1 LNLGETSKMKQA
13 KDIAL
18 RISVTYVL
26 LGVVWI
32 ILSDYFSMILAH
44 EKLSMYIYFQRYKGW
59 LFTLVT
65 GMIIFLLVYR
75 RTHELILSNEK
86 LKKKEKQLQ
95 IRNQHYHSLFE
106 QNPDAVLELTL
117 DGNVVS
123 VNSEAEGLLESTH
136 EELKEVKFSKF
147 LDEGEMKRVT
157 EYFFQTFKGWASTF
171 ETTIHLANDKRKI
184 LRCSLVPIIINR
196 KVTGMFAIA
205 RDITLHREN
214 EEMVVASEKLS
225 VIGQLAAAVAHEIR
239 NPLTSLK
246 GFIQLMQTSNRINHD
261 HLDIML
267 SEVDRID
274 LISGEMLILGKQ
286 QEVHFRHEKL
296 DDILR
301 QVLVLM
307 EAQAHLDNVSIQYEN
322 KVEKPLYV
330 LGEGNQLKQ
339 VFINI
344 IKNAVESIPDYK
356 DGIVSITLEER
367 ASAAHVIVT
376 DNGVGMDPE
385 RIGHLG
391 EPFYS
396 TKEKGTGLGL
406 AVCQKIIERHKG
418 HIHFLSEIEKGTAV
432 EISLPIV
439 DQEILAA
446 SRGLR
451 KD

>member
-1 LNLGETSKMKQA
+1 MNLGEPSTMKQA

-18 RISVTYVL
+18 KISVTYVL
-26 LGVVWI
+26 LGILWI
-32 ILSDYFSMILAH
+32 ILSDYFSMIIAH

-75 RTHELILSNEK
+75 RTSEIIISNEK
-86 LKKKEKQLQ
+86 LQKKEKQLQ

-106 QNPDAVLELTL
+106 QNPDAVLELSL
-117 DGNVVS
+117 NGNVVS

-147 LDEGEMKRVT
+147 LDEVEMKRVT

-171 ETTIHLANDKRKI
+171 ETTIHLANNKRKI
-184 LRCSLVPIIINR
+184 LRCSLVPIIVNR

-205 RDITLHREN
+205 RDITLLREN
-214 EEMVVASEKLS
+214 EEMVIASEKLS

-246 GFIQLMQTSNRINHD
+246 GFIQLMQISNRINHD

-286 QEVHFRHEKL
+286 QEFDLRREKL
-296 DDILR
+296 DDILK

-307 EAQAHLDNVSIQYEN
+307 EAQAHLDNVSIQYKN
-322 KVEKPLYV
+322 LAEKPLYV
-330 LGEGNQLKQ
+330 FGEGNQLKQ

-344 IKNAVESIPDYK
+344 IKNAVESIPENK
-356 DGIVSITLEER
+356 DGNVSITLVTR
-367 ASAAHVIVT
+367 DDDAHVIVA
-376 DNGVGMDPE
+376 DNGVGMEPE
-385 RIGHLG
+385 RIDHLG

-418 HIHFLSEIEKGTAV
+418 HIHFQSEKEKGTAV

-439 DQEILAA
+439 AEEIPAA
-446 SRGLR
+446 SA
-451 KD
+451 D

>member
-1 LNLGETSKMKQA
+1 MKQA

-26 LGVVWI
+26 LGALWI
-32 ILSDYFSMILAH
+32 VFSDYASMIIAH

-59 LFTLVT
+59 LFTFVT
-65 GMIIFLLVYR
+65 GIIIFFLIYR
-75 RTHELILSNEK
+75 RTNELILSNDK
-86 LKKKEKQLQ
+86 LSNKEKQLQ

-106 QNPDAVLELTL
+106 QNPDAVLELSL
-117 DGNVVS
+117 DGHVIS
-123 VNSEAEGLLESTH
+123 VNAEAEGLLEFTH
-136 EELKEVKFSKF
+136 KELKEVKFSKF
-147 LDEGEMKRVT
+147 LDEEEMKRVT
-157 EYFFQTFKGWASTF
+157 DYFFATFKGLASTF
-171 ETTIHLANDKRKI
+171 ETKIRIGDNKGKI

-196 KVTGMFAIA
+196 EVTGMFAIA
-205 RDITLHREN
+205 RDITLNREN

-246 GFIQLMQTSNRINHD
+246 GFIQLMQTTNTINHD

-286 QEVHFRHEKL
+286 QETHFRPERL
-296 DDILR
+296 DDILQ

-307 EAQAHLDNVSIQYEN
+307 EAQANLDNVSITYEN
-322 KVEKPLYV
+322 LSEKPLYV
-330 LGEGNQLKQ
+330 SGESNQLKQ

-344 IKNAVESIPDYK
+344 IKNAVEAIPPSR
-356 DGIVSITLEER
+356 DGKVSITLEEQGTN
-367 ASAAHVIVT
+367 AQVVVN
-376 DNGVGMDPE
+376 DNGVGMEPG
-385 RIGHLG
+385 RIEHLG

-406 AVCQKIIERHKG
+406 AVCKKIIQRHKG
-418 HIHFLSEIEKGTAV
+418 HIHFQSEKEKGTAV
-432 EISLPIV
+432 EISLPTC
-439 DQEILAA
+439 
-446 SRGLR
+446 G
-451 KD
+451 K

>member
-1 LNLGETSKMKQA
+1 MKQA

-18 RISVTYVL
+18 KITISYVL
-26 LGVVWI
+26 VGILWI
-32 ILSDYFSMILAH
+32 ILSDYFSMSLAH
-44 EKLSMYIYFQRYKGW
+44 EKLNMYIYFQRYKGW
-59 LFTLVT
+59 FFIFVT
-65 GMIIFLLVYR
+65 GTILFFLVYR
-75 RTHELILSNEK
+75 RTLEIIVSNEK
-86 LKKKEKQLQ
+86 LTKKERQLQ
-95 IRNQHYHSLFE
+95 IKTQHYHSLFE
-106 QNPDAVLELTL
+106 QNPDAVLELSL

-123 VNSEAEGLLESTH
+123 VNAEAEGLLESTY
-136 EELKEVKFSKF
+136 EELKEVKFSGF
-147 LDEGEMKRVT
+147 LGEEEMKRVRD
-157 EYFFQTFKGWASTF
+157 YFFSTFKGLASTF
-171 ETTIHLANDKRKI
+171 ETIIHLPNNKRKI
-184 LRCSLVPIIINR
+184 LRCSLVPIIVNS

-205 RDITLHREN
+205 RDITQYRKN

-246 GFIQLMQTSNRINHD
+246 GFIQLMQTTNTINHD

-286 QEVHFRHEKL
+286 QEFQFRQERL

-307 EAQAHLDNVSIQYEN
+307 EAQAHLDNVSITYEN
-322 KVEKPLYV
+322 LADRSLYV
-330 LGEGNQLKQ
+330 SGESNQLKQ

-344 IKNAVESIPDYK
+344 IKNAVESIPKCK
-356 DGIVSITLEER
+356 DGRVSITL
-367 ASAAHVIVT
+367 ADQGTDAHVRVE
-376 DNGVGMDPE
+376 DNGVGMEPD

-406 AVCQKIIERHKG
+406 AVCKKIIERHNG
-418 HIHFLSEIEKGTAV
+418 HIRFESEKEKGTAV
-432 EISLPIV
+432 EISLPIG
-439 DQEILAA
+439 EIENPAALA
-446 SRGLR
+446 
-451 KD
+451 D

>member
-1 LNLGETSKMKQA
+1 MKQA

-26 LGVVWI
+26 LGALWI
-32 ILSDYFSMILAH
+32 VFSDYASMIIAH

-59 LFTLVT
+59 LFTFVT
-65 GMIIFLLVYR
+65 GIIIFFLIYR
-75 RTHELILSNEK
+75 RTNELILSNDK
-86 LKKKEKQLQ
+86 LSNKEKQLQ

-106 QNPDAVLELTL
+106 QNPDAVLELSL
-117 DGNVVS
+117 DGHVIS
-123 VNSEAEGLLESTH
+123 VNAEAEGLLEFTH

-147 LDEGEMKRVT
+147 LDEEEMKRVT
-157 EYFFQTFKGWASTF
+157 DYFFATFKGFASTF
-171 ETTIHLANDKRKI
+171 ETMIRIGDNKGKI

-196 KVTGMFAIA
+196 EVTGMFAIA
-205 RDITLHREN
+205 RDITSNREN

-246 GFIQLMQTSNRINHD
+246 GFIQLMQTTNTINHD

-286 QEVHFRHEKL
+286 QETHFRPERL
-296 DDILR
+296 DDILQ

-307 EAQAHLDNVSIQYEN
+307 EAQANLDNVSITYEN
-322 KVEKPLYV
+322 LSEKLLYV
-330 LGEGNQLKQ
+330 SAESNQLKQ

-344 IKNAVESIPDYK
+344 IKNAVEAIPPSR
-356 DGIVSITLEER
+356 DGKVSITLEEQGTN
-367 ASAAHVIVT
+367 AQVVVK
-376 DNGVGMDPE
+376 DNGVGMEPE
-385 RIGHLG
+385 RIEHLG

-406 AVCQKIIERHKG
+406 AVCKKIIQRHKG
-418 HIHFLSEIEKGTAV
+418 QIHFQSDIEKGTAV
-432 EISLPIV
+432 EISLPIEEEPSAFT
-439 DQEILAA
+439 D
-446 SRGLR
+446 
-451 KD
+451 

>member
-1 LNLGETSKMKQA
+1 MNLGEPSTMKQA

-18 RISVTYVL
+18 KISVTYVL
-26 LGVVWI
+26 LGILWI
-32 ILSDYFSMILAH
+32 ILSDYFSMIIAH

-75 RTHELILSNEK
+75 RTSEIIISNEK
-86 LKKKEKQLQ
+86 LQKKEKQLQ

-106 QNPDAVLELTL
+106 QNPDAVLELSL
-117 DGNVVS
+117 NGNVVS

-147 LDEGEMKRVT
+147 LDEVEMKRVT

-171 ETTIHLANDKRKI
+171 ETTIHLANNKRKI
-184 LRCSLVPIIINR
+184 LRCSLVPIIVNR

-205 RDITLHREN
+205 RDITFLREN
-214 EEMVVASEKLS
+214 EEMVIASEKLS

-246 GFIQLMQTSNRINHD
+246 GFIQLMQISNRINHD

-286 QEVHFRHEKL
+286 QEFDLRREKL
-296 DDILR
+296 DDILK

-307 EAQAHLDNVSIQYEN
+307 EAQAHLDNVSIQYKN
-322 KVEKPLYV
+322 LAEKPLYV
-330 LGEGNQLKQ
+330 FGEGNQLKQ

-344 IKNAVESIPDYK
+344 IKNAVESIPENK
-356 DGIVSITLEER
+356 DGNVSITLVTR
-367 ASAAHVIVT
+367 GDDAHVIVA
-376 DNGVGMDPE
+376 DNGIGMEPE
-385 RIGHLG
+385 RIEHLG

-418 HIHFLSEIEKGTAV
+418 HIHFQSEKEKGTAV

-439 DQEILAA
+439 AEEIPAA
-446 SRGLR
+446 SA
-451 KD
+451 D

>member
-1 LNLGETSKMKQA
+1 MKQA

-18 RISVTYVL
+18 KISVTYVL
-26 LGVVWI
+26 LGAVWI
-32 ILSDYFSMILAH
+32 VFSDYVSMIIAH

-59 LFTLVT
+59 LFTFVT
-65 GMIIFLLVYR
+65 GIIIFFLIYR
-75 RTHELILSNEK
+75 RTNELIISNDKLS
-86 LKKKEKQLQ
+86 KKENQLQ

-106 QNPDAVLELTL
+106 QNPDAVLELSL
-117 DGNVVS
+117 DGHVIS
-123 VNSEAEGLLESTH
+123 VNAEAEVLLEFTQ

-147 LDEGEMKRVT
+147 LDEEEMKRVT
-157 EYFFQTFKGWASTF
+157 DYFFATFKGLASTF
-171 ETTIHLANDKRKI
+171 ETKIHIGDNKGKI

-196 KVTGMFAIA
+196 EVTGMFAIA
-205 RDITLHREN
+205 RDITSNREN

-246 GFIQLMQTSNRINHD
+246 GFIQLMQTTNTINHD

-286 QEVHFRHEKL
+286 QETHFRPERINE
-296 DDILR
+296 ILQ

-307 EAQAHLDNVSIQYEN
+307 EAQANFDNVSITYEN
-322 KVEKPLYV
+322 LSEKPLYV
-330 LGEGNQLKQ
+330 SGESNQLKQ

-344 IKNAVESIPDYK
+344 IKNAVEAIPASR
-356 DGIVSITLEER
+356 DGKVSITLEEQGTN
-367 ASAAHVIVT
+367 AQVIVK
-376 DNGVGMDPE
+376 DNGVGMEPG
-385 RIGHLG
+385 RIEHLG

-406 AVCQKIIERHKG
+406 AVCKKIIQRHKG
-418 HIHFLSEIEKGTAV
+418 HIHFQSDKEIGTAV
-432 EISLPIV
+432 EISLPIEEEPSAFT
-439 DQEILAA
+439 D
-446 SRGLR
+446 
-451 KD
+451 

>member
-1 LNLGETSKMKQA
+1 MMKQA

-18 RISVTYVL
+18 KISVTYVL
-26 LGVVWI
+26 LGALWI
-32 ILSDYFSMILAH
+32 VFSDYVSMIIAH

-59 LFTLVT
+59 LFTFVT
-65 GMIIFLLVYR
+65 GIIIFFLIYR
-75 RTHELILSNEK
+75 RTNELIISNDKLS
-86 LKKKEKQLQ
+86 KKENQLQ

-106 QNPDAVLELTL
+106 QNPDAVLELSL
-117 DGNVVS
+117 DGHVIS
-123 VNSEAEGLLESTH
+123 VNAEAEVLLEFTQ

-147 LDEGEMKRVT
+147 LDEEEMKRVT
-157 EYFFQTFKGWASTF
+157 DYFFATFKGLASTF
-171 ETTIHLANDKRKI
+171 ETKIHIGDNKGKI

-196 KVTGMFAIA
+196 EVTGMFAIA
-205 RDITLHREN
+205 RDITSNREN

-246 GFIQLMQTSNRINHD
+246 GFIQLMQTTNTINHD

-286 QEVHFRHEKL
+286 QETHFRPERINE
-296 DDILR
+296 ILQ

-307 EAQAHLDNVSIQYEN
+307 EAQANFDNVSITYEN
-322 KVEKPLYV
+322 LSEKPLYV
-330 LGEGNQLKQ
+330 SGESNQLKQ

-344 IKNAVESIPDYK
+344 IKNAVEAIPASR
-356 DGIVSITLEER
+356 DGKVSITLEEQGTN
-367 ASAAHVIVT
+367 AQVIVK
-376 DNGVGMDPE
+376 DNGVGMEPG
-385 RIGHLG
+385 RIEHLG

-406 AVCQKIIERHKG
+406 AVCKKIIQRHKG
-418 HIHFLSEIEKGTAV
+418 HIHFQSDKEIGTAV
-432 EISLPIV
+432 EISLPIEEEPSAFT
-439 DQEILAA
+439 D
-446 SRGLR
+446 
-451 KD
+451 

>member
-1 LNLGETSKMKQA
+1 MKQA

-26 LGVVWI
+26 LGALWI
-32 ILSDYFSMILAH
+32 VFSDYVSMIIAH

-59 LFTLVT
+59 LFTFVT
-65 GMIIFLLVYR
+65 GIIIFFLVYR
-75 RTHELILSNEK
+75 RTNELILSNDK
-86 LKKKEKQLQ
+86 LSKKEKQLQ

-106 QNPDAVLELTL
+106 QNPDAVLELSL
-117 DGNVVS
+117 DGHVTS
-123 VNSEAEGLLESTH
+123 VNAEAEGLLEFTH

-147 LDEGEMKRVT
+147 LDEEEMKRVT
-157 EYFFQTFKGWASTF
+157 DYFFAAIKGIASTF
-171 ETTIHLANDKRKI
+171 ETKIHIGDNKGKI

-196 KVTGMFAIA
+196 EVTGMFAIA
-205 RDITLHREN
+205 RDITLIREN

-246 GFIQLMQTSNRINHD
+246 GFIQLMQTTNTINHD

-286 QEVHFRHEKL
+286 QETHFRHERL
-296 DDILR
+296 DDILQ

-307 EAQAHLDNVSIQYEN
+307 EAQANLDNVSITYEN
-322 KVEKPLYV
+322 LSETPLYV
-330 LGEGNQLKQ
+330 SGESNQLKQ

-344 IKNAVESIPDYK
+344 IKNAVEAIPASR
-356 DGIVSITLEER
+356 DGKVSITLEEQGTN
-367 ASAAHVIVT
+367 AQVIVK
-376 DNGVGMDPE
+376 DNGVGMEPG
-385 RIGHLG
+385 RIEHLG

-406 AVCQKIIERHKG
+406 AVCKKIIQRHKG
-418 HIHFLSEIEKGTAV
+418 HIYFQSVKEKGTAV
-432 EISLPIV
+432 EISLPIEEKPSAFA
-439 DQEILAA
+439 D
-446 SRGLR
+446 
-451 KD
+451 

>member
-1 LNLGETSKMKQA
+1 MNLGEPSTMKQA

-18 RISVTYVL
+18 KISVTYVL
-26 LGVVWI
+26 LGILWI
-32 ILSDYFSMILAH
+32 ILSDYFSMIIAH

-65 GMIIFLLVYR
+65 GMIIFFLVYR
-75 RTHELILSNEK
+75 RTSELIISNEK
-86 LKKKEKQLQ
+86 LKKKERQLQ

-106 QNPDAVLELTL
+106 QNTDAVLELSL

-147 LDEGEMKRVT
+147 LDEAEMKKVRD
-157 EYFFQTFKGWASTF
+157 YFYQTFKGWASTF
-171 ETTIHLANDKRKI
+171 ETTIHLANNNRKI
-184 LRCSLVPIIINR
+184 LRCSLVPIIVNR

-205 RDITLHREN
+205 RDITLLREN
-214 EEMVVASEKLS
+214 EEMVIASEKLS

-246 GFIQLMQTSNRINHD
+246 GFIQLMQISNRINHD

-286 QEVHFRHEKL
+286 QEFDLRREKL
-296 DDILR
+296 DDILK

-307 EAQAHLDNVSIQYEN
+307 EAQAHLDNVSIQYKN
-322 KVEKPLYV
+322 LAEKPLYV
-330 LGEGNQLKQ
+330 FGEGNQLKQ

-344 IKNAVESIPDYK
+344 IKNAVESIPENK
-356 DGIVSITLEER
+356 DGNVSITLVTR
-367 ASAAHVIVT
+367 GDDAHVIVA
-376 DNGVGMDPE
+376 DNGVGMEPE
-385 RIGHLG
+385 RIDHLG

-418 HIHFLSEIEKGTAV
+418 HIHFQSEKEKGTAV

-439 DQEILAA
+439 DEEIPAA
-446 SRGLR
+446 SA
-451 KD
+451 D

>member
-1 LNLGETSKMKQA
+1 MNLGEPSTMKQA

-26 LGVVWI
+26 LGILWI

-75 RTHELILSNEK
+75 RTSELIISNEK
-86 LKKKEKQLQ
+86 LKKKERQLQ

-106 QNPDAVLELTL
+106 QNPDAVLELSL

-123 VNSEAEGLLESTH
+123 VNSEAEGLLESTY
-136 EELKEVKFSKF
+136 EELKEVKFSEF
-147 LDEGEMKRVT
+147 LDEVEMKRVT

-171 ETTIHLANDKRKI
+171 ETTIHLANNNRKI
-184 LRCSLVPIIINR
+184 LRCSLVPIIVNR

-214 EEMVVASEKLS
+214 EEMVIASEKLS

-246 GFIQLMQTSNRINHD
+246 GFIQLMQISNRINHD

-286 QEVHFRHEKL
+286 QEFDIRREKL
-296 DDILR
+296 DDILK

-307 EAQAHLDNVSIQYEN
+307 EPQAHFDNVSIQYKN
-322 KVEKPLYV
+322 LAEKPLYV

-344 IKNAVESIPDYK
+344 IKNAVESIPDNK
-356 DGIVSITLEER
+356 DGYVSITLVTR
-367 ASAAHVIVT
+367 DDDAHVIVA
-376 DNGVGMDPE
+376 DNGVGMEPE

-418 HIHFLSEIEKGTAV
+418 HIHFQSEKEKGTAV
-432 EISLPIV
+432 EISLPIA
-439 DQEILAA
+439 DEGISAA
-446 SRGLR
+446 SA
-451 KD
+451 D

>member
-1 LNLGETSKMKQA
+1 MKQA

-18 RISVTYVL
+18 KISVTYVL
-26 LGVVWI
+26 LGALWI
-32 ILSDYFSMILAH
+32 VFSDYVSMIIAH

-59 LFTLVT
+59 LFTFVT
-65 GMIIFLLVYR
+65 GIIIFFLIYR
-75 RTHELILSNEK
+75 RTNELIISNDKLS
-86 LKKKEKQLQ
+86 KKENQLQ

-106 QNPDAVLELTL
+106 QNPDAVLELSL
-117 DGNVVS
+117 DGHVIS
-123 VNSEAEGLLESTH
+123 VNAEAEVLLEFTQ

-147 LDEGEMKRVT
+147 LDEEEMKRVT
-157 EYFFQTFKGWASTF
+157 DYFFATFKGLASTF
-171 ETTIHLANDKRKI
+171 ETKIHIGDNKGKI

-196 KVTGMFAIA
+196 EVTGMFAIA
-205 RDITLHREN
+205 RDITSNREN

-246 GFIQLMQTSNRINHD
+246 GFIQLMQTTNTINHD

-286 QEVHFRHEKL
+286 QETHFRPERINE
-296 DDILR
+296 ILQ

-307 EAQAHLDNVSIQYEN
+307 EAQANFDNVSITYEN
-322 KVEKPLYV
+322 LSEKPLYV
-330 LGEGNQLKQ
+330 SGESNQLKQ

-344 IKNAVESIPDYK
+344 IKNAVEAIPASR
-356 DGIVSITLEER
+356 DGKVSITLEEQGTN
-367 ASAAHVIVT
+367 AQVIVK
-376 DNGVGMDPE
+376 DNGVGMEPG
-385 RIGHLG
+385 RIEHLG

-406 AVCQKIIERHKG
+406 AVCKKIIQRHKG
-418 HIHFLSEIEKGTAV
+418 HIHFQSDKEIGTAV
-432 EISLPIV
+432 EISLPIEEEPSAFT
-439 DQEILAA
+439 D
-446 SRGLR
+446 
-451 KD
+451 

>member
-1 LNLGETSKMKQA
+1 MKQA

-18 RISVTYVL
+18 KISVTYVL
-26 LGVVWI
+26 LGAVWI
-32 ILSDYFSMILAH
+32 VFSDYVSMIIAH

-59 LFTLVT
+59 LFTFVT
-65 GMIIFLLVYR
+65 GIIIFFLIYR
-75 RTHELILSNEK
+75 RTNELIISNDKLS
-86 LKKKEKQLQ
+86 KKENQLQ

-106 QNPDAVLELTL
+106 QNPDAVLELSL
-117 DGNVVS
+117 DGHVIS
-123 VNSEAEGLLESTH
+123 VNAEAEVLLEFTQ

-147 LDEGEMKRVT
+147 LDEEEMKRVT
-157 EYFFQTFKGWASTF
+157 DYFFATFKGLASTF
-171 ETTIHLANDKRKI
+171 ETKIHIGDNKGKI

-196 KVTGMFAIA
+196 EVTGMFAIA
-205 RDITLHREN
+205 RDITSNREN

-246 GFIQLMQTSNRINHD
+246 GFIQLMQTTNTINHD

-286 QEVHFRHEKL
+286 QETHFRPERINE
-296 DDILR
+296 ILQ

-307 EAQAHLDNVSIQYEN
+307 EAQANFDNVSITYEN
-322 KVEKPLYV
+322 LSEKPLYV
-330 LGEGNQLKQ
+330 SGESNQLKQ

-344 IKNAVESIPDYK
+344 IKNAVEAIPPSR
-356 DGIVSITLEER
+356 DGKVSITLEEQGTD
-367 ASAAHVIVT
+367 ALVIVK
-376 DNGVGMDPE
+376 DNGVGMEPG
-385 RIGHLG
+385 RIEHLG

-406 AVCQKIIERHKG
+406 AVCKKIIQRHKG
-418 HIHFLSEIEKGTAV
+418 HIHFQSDKEIGTAV
-432 EISLPIV
+432 EISLPI
-439 DQEILAA
+439 EEEPSAFTN
-446 SRGLR
+446 
-451 KD
+451 

>member
-1 LNLGETSKMKQA
+1 MKQA

-18 RISVTYVL
+18 KISVTYVL
-26 LGVVWI
+26 LGALWI
-32 ILSDYFSMILAH
+32 VLSDYVFMIIAH

-59 LFTLVT
+59 LFTFVT
-65 GMIIFLLVYR
+65 GIIIFFLIYR
-75 RTHELILSNEK
+75 RTNELILSNEK
-86 LKKKEKQLQ
+86 LSKKEKQLQ

-106 QNPDAVLELTL
+106 QNPDAVLELSL
-117 DGNVVS
+117 DGHVVS
-123 VNSEAEGLLESTH
+123 VNAEAEGLLEFTH
-136 EELKEVKFSKF
+136 DELKEVKFSEF
-147 LDEGEMKRVT
+147 LDEEEMKRVT
-157 EYFFQTFKGWASTF
+157 DYFFATFKGLASTF
-171 ETTIHLANDKRKI
+171 ETKIHIGDNKGKI

-196 KVTGMFAIA
+196 EVTGMFAIA
-205 RDITLHREN
+205 RDITLNREN

-246 GFIQLMQTSNRINHD
+246 GFIQLMQTTNTINHN

-286 QEVHFRHEKL
+286 QETHFRHERI
-296 DDILR
+296 DDILQ

-307 EAQAHLDNVSIQYEN
+307 EAQANLDNVSIIYEN
-322 KVEKPLYV
+322 LSEKPLCV
-330 LGEGNQLKQ
+330 LCESNQLKQ

-344 IKNAVESIPDYK
+344 IKNAVEAIPPSR
-356 DGIVSITLEER
+356 DGRVSITLVQHGTD
-367 ASAAHVIVT
+367 AHVIVK

-385 RIGHLG
+385 RIEHLG

-418 HIHFLSEIEKGTAV
+418 HIHFQSEKQKGTAV
-432 EISLPIV
+432 EISLPV
-439 DQEILAA
+439 KESETTSDFA
-446 SRGLR
+446 
-451 KD
+451 D